1 VNRRLLVDSTRALR
15 RYKWRS
21 LLVGLGTLVG
31 TALVTLVLAL
41 AGAAR
46 LKIVNTVR
54 QLFGESSVVVMA
66 RGTQLLGGPRPGAAR
81 LTIDDIAAVV
91 DAVPGVRAW
100 DPQQARPAAS
110 VKARDRVTIA
120 RVLGQS
126 ERSAAVWGRS
136 AARGAYLDAAAV
148 RTAARV
154 AVIGETTAARLFPGE
169 DPIGREIQIDA
180 VPFAIIG
187 VLQRFG
193 TDLHGMDRDNEIVVP
208 VTTMMRRVLNVDTII
223 LAKLDV
229 DQGSTGVV
237 PGIRRALRQRH
248 ALADGQPDDFTMMT
262 PDAVQQM
269 AGTATRIVGTYV
281 PLGALAVLAL
291 SALTTALLMLSS
303 VKHRTGEIGLRRAV
317 GALAADIS
325 TQFAVETTAMTG
337 LGGIAGV
344 AIGYLGA
351 RAVMRFWHL
360 DSADTVLAITAGFV
374 LAIAAGLV
382 ASLWP
387 ARRAARI
394 DPAVAL
400 R

>member
-1 VNRRLLVDSTRALR
+1 MNRRLLADGARAVR

-41 AGAAR
+41 AGSAR
-46 LKIVNTVR
+46 LKLTNTVR
-54 QLFGESSVVVMA
+54 QLFGDSSVVVIA

-81 LTIDDIAAVV
+81 LTIDDIDAVAG
-91 DAVPGVRAW
+91 AVPGIRAW

-110 VKARDRVTIA
+110 IKARDRVTVA

-126 ERSAAVWGRS
+126 ERSAAVWGRG

-187 VLQRFG
+187 VLQRVG

-223 LAKLDV
+223 LARLDV
-229 DQGSTGVV
+229 EAGSAGVA
-237 PGIRRALRQRH
+237 PGIRRVLRERH
-248 ALADGQPDDFTMMT
+248 GLADGQPDDFTMMT
-262 PDAVQQM
+262 PDEIQRMV
-269 AGTATRIVGTYV
+269 GTATRIVGTYV

-303 VKHRTGEIGLRRAV
+303 VRHRTGEIGLRRAV
-317 GALAADIS
+317 GALTTDIS
-325 TQFAVETTAMTG
+325 TQFAVETTMMTG
-337 LGGIAGV
+337 LGGAVGV
-344 AIGYLGA
+344 ALGYAGS
-351 RAVMRFWHL
+351 RAVMRFWRL
-360 DSADTVLAITAGFV
+360 DSADTLLAIAAGLV
-374 LAIAAGLV
+374 LAIAAGLA